1 MKKGVAITGMGIIS
15 SIGNSVEE
23 NCNALL
29 NNQVGITTIE
39 NIATVHVDVIKVGEI
54 KKTNQELIDELQL
67 EKDNNFSRTAL
78 LGTIAAKQA
87 VKNAGITSINE
98 YRTGL
103 ISATSVGGMDMTE
116 RYYYEYFDNPEVVK
130 YISSHNAS
138 DITDKMAHELGL
150 KGMVTTISTACSSA
164 ANAIMLGA
172 RLIKSGKLDRVIV
185 GGTDALSKFTING
198 FKTLMILSD
207 DYNKP
212 FDNDRTG
219 LNLGEAA
226 AYLVLESD
234 ELVKKE
240 NKKVLARVSGYGNAN
255 DAFHQTASSENGDGA
270 FLAMEKAFKIAQ
282 LQPEQI
288 DYINVHGTATPN
300 NDLSEGRAI
309 ARLFGESKAPDF
321 SSTKPFTGHTLAAAA
336 AIEAVYSVL
345 AIQNNVVFP
354 NLNFK
359 TPMEEFNLVPQTTL
373 KHKNIEHVLSNS
385 FGFGGNC
392 STLIFS
398 KSE

>member
-1 MKKGVAITGMGIIS
+1 MKGIAITGMGIIS

-23 NCNALL
+23 NYISL
-29 NNQVGITTIE
+29 IE
-39 NIATVHVDVIKVGEI
+39 NKIGISKIQNIPTVHADVIKVGEI
-54 KKTNQELIDELQL
+54 KKTNEELVAELEL
-67 EKDNNFSRTAL
+67 SENNNFSRTAMI
-78 LGTIAAKQA
+78 GTLAAKQA
-87 VKNAGITSINE
+87 VENAGITSINE
-98 YRTGL
+98 FRTGL

-116 RYYYEYFDNPEVVK
+116 KHYYDYFENPDLIK
-130 YISSHNAS
+130 YISCHDGGDVAEKIAS
-138 DITDKMAHELGL
+138 ELGL

-164 ANAIMLGA
+164 ANSIMLGA
-172 RLIKSGKLDRVIV
+172 RLIKTGKLDRVIV
-185 GGTDALSKFTING
+185 GGTDALAKFTING

-212 FDNDRTG
+212 FDNTRKG

-226 AYLVLESD
+226 AFLVLESD
-234 ELVKKE
+234 EMVEKY

-255 DAFHQTASSENGDGA
+255 DAFHQTASSENGEGA
-270 FLAMEKAFKIAQ
+270 YLAMKKAFEVSG
-282 LQPEQI
+282 LNPSEI

-300 NDLSEGRAI
+300 NDLSEGRALLRI
-309 ARLFGESKAPDF
+309 YEDGKVPDF

-345 AIQNNVVFP
+345 AIQNSVVYP
-354 NLNFK
+354 NLNFEV
-359 TPMEEFNLVPQTTL
+359 PMEEFELQPQTSL
-373 KHKNIEHVLSNS
+373 KMKNIEHVLSNS

-398 KSE
+398 KS

>member
-1 MKKGVAITGMGIIS
+1 MYKGVAITGMGIIS

-23 NCNALL
+23 NYNALL

-54 KKTNQELIDELQL
+54 KKTNQELIEELQL
-67 EKDNNFSRTAL
+67 GKDNNFSRTAL

-98 YRTGL
+98 YKTGL

-116 RYYYEYFDNPEVVK
+116 RYYHEYFDNPEVVK
-130 YISSHNAS
+130 YISSHNAG
-138 DITDKMAHELGL
+138 DNTEKMASELGL

-207 DYNKP
+207 GYNKP
-212 FDNDRTG
+212 FDNDRNG

-226 AYLVLESD
+226 AYLVLESE

-309 ARLFGESKAPDF
+309 VRLFGESKAPDF

-359 TPMEEFNLVPQTTL
+359 TPMEEFNLAPQTTL

>member
-1 MKKGVAITGMGIIS
+1 MKGVAITGMGIIS

-23 NCNALL
+23 NYSSL
-29 NNQVGITTIE
+29 IE
-39 NIATVHVDVIKVGEI
+39 NKIGISRIQNIPTVHADVIKVGEI
-54 KKTNQELIDELQL
+54 KKTNEELVSELQL
-67 EKDNNFSRTAL
+67 SENNNFSRTAMI
-78 LGTIAAKQA
+78 GTLAAKQA
-87 VKNAGITSINE
+87 VKNAGISSINE
-98 YRTGL
+98 FRTGL

-116 RYYYEYFDNPEVVK
+116 KHYYDYFENPDLIK
-130 YISSHNAS
+130 YISCHDGGDVAEKIAS
-138 DITDKMAHELGL
+138 ELGL

-172 RLIKSGKLDRVIV
+172 RLIKTGKLDRVIV
-185 GGTDALSKFTING
+185 GGTDALAKFTING

-212 FDNDRTG
+212 FDNTRKG

-226 AYLVLESD
+226 AFLVLESD
-234 ELVKKE
+234 EMVEKF

-270 FLAMEKAFKIAQ
+270 YLAMKKAFEVSGLK
-282 LQPEQI
+282 PSEI

-300 NDLSEGRAI
+300 NDLSEGRALLRI
-309 ARLFGESKAPDF
+309 YGDEKVPDF

-345 AIQNNVVFP
+345 SIQNNVVYP
-354 NLNFK
+354 NLNFEI
-359 TPMEEFNLVPQTTL
+359 PMEEFELQPQTTL
-373 KHKNIEHVLSNS
+373 KNKNIEHVLSNS

-398 KSE
+398 ANK